1 MQPSYGLKTLHHK
14 QGNLQLVFNQMIV
27 KTEITDIT

>member
-27 KTEITDIT
+27 KTEITNIT